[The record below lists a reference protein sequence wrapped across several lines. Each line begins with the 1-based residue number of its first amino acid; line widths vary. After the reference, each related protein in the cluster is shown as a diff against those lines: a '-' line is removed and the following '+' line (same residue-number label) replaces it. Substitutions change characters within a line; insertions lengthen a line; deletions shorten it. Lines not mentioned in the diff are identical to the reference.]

1 MVKAV
6 VGEETQLNLAEDRL
20 FQSEVPAQVGLVV
33 GKLSSG
39 LDRGFVFD
47 LILTPPNDSG
57 APACSVPESGKDDKK
72 KGSKGKSQVEP
83 SSLLI
88 DIDWVAE
95 HARQVSRML
104 LGGMNVVGIY
114 VWATESLFKASNVI
128 IWQTVKEVAEAAP
141 FYESKVD
148 ERLLIHISYSPRRW
162 ICRNCTV
169 GSSITS
175 SSLRPCDFKMGRVLS
190 SLQTFKCMYNF
201 EIRLPI
207 FHDSPSNVGTFR
219 EVLCNRILQHAKELG
234 GAKALINGNLVVED
248 EPCTTDGSHDVELL
262 LPFIKDA
269 PIEASSQKEVAGI
282 VIFTGSICSFAYL
295 SPKEP
300 ISQAIADI
308 KGDIIMSLQS
318 RLDIICDEAED
329 VTHSAI
335 DDSEEASN
343 EISTERPIP
352 QHILQLLRKPCKLSF
367 PRRVLIPWVASAF
380 ICDYLQPSDTF
391 EVLKE
396 HCKELM
402 SMEAPTD
409 TSSILEPETEATSL
423 TTKSFWDAVLTRY
436 STSGSDY
443 DSVRKM
449 ESDSAGKEI
458 NRESFKL
465 TNFNFVAALVI
476 VLLSILVG
484 LVLPIFKA

>member
-175 SSLRPCDFKMGRVLS
+175 SSLRPCDFKMGR
-190 SLQTFKCMYNF
+190 
-201 EIRLPI
+201 
-207 FHDSPSNVGTFR
+207 
-219 EVLCNRILQHAKELG
+219 
-234 GAKALINGNLVVED
+234 VVED

>member
-201 EIRLPI
+201 EIRWLKMN
-207 FHDSPSNVGTFR
+207 HA
-219 EVLCNRILQHAKELG
+219 LQMVHMMLNCFYHS
-234 GAKALINGNLVVED
+234 LRMHRL
-248 EPCTTDGSHDVELL
+248 
-262 LPFIKDA
+262 
-269 PIEASSQKEVAGI
+269 
-282 VIFTGSICSFAYL
+282 
-295 SPKEP
+295 
-300 ISQAIADI
+300 